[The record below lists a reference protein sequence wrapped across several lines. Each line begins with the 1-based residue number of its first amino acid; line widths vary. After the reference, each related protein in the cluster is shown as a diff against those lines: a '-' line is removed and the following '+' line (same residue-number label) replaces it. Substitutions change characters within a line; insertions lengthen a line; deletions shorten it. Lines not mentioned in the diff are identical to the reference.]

1 MEKCLKHSIAHNYAD
16 DTESA
21 TTGKTLE
28 ELKLKLEEDAK
39 NVLRYMASNGLKA
52 NPSKTTLM
60 VLNGKNSA
68 PMSITVGDSQVT
80 QEKSAKL
87 LGVQIDDDQKWS
99 SQITGKGGVI
109 SSLNSRLFLLKRL
122 KNNINAER
130 LKRVADS
137 IWTSKLRYG
146 LQLYAKVR
154 TQETDPTN
162 LLMSKLQVNQNK
174 MLRVL
179 ENVLPKDGVHT
190 KTLLENQKMLS
201 VNQLAANIKLTE
213 IWKATHVDKHPV
225 KVSYQTTS
233 LNGRVTRGDTS
244 GKLIEKSGSTLS
256 INSCV
261 GDGTRLWNKAPLNV
275 KNASSIWS
283 AKKEIKLFAATLPI

>member
-1 MEKCLKHSIAHNYAD
+1 
-16 DTESA
+16 
-21 TTGKTLE
+21 
-28 ELKLKLEEDAK
+28 
-39 NVLRYMASNGLKA
+39 
-52 NPSKTTLM
+52 
-60 VLNGKNSA
+60 
-68 PMSITVGDSQVT
+68 
-80 QEKSAKL
+80 
-87 LGVQIDDDQKWS
+87 
-99 SQITGKGGVI
+99 
-109 SSLNSRLFLLKRL
+109 
-122 KNNINAER
+122 
-130 LKRVADS
+130 
-137 IWTSKLRYG
+137 
-146 LQLYAKVR
+146 
-154 TQETDPTN
+154 
-162 LLMSKLQVNQNK
+162 MSKLQVNQNK